1 MSEFN
6 SIETVYEEEIMVL
19 KNPKKIKSKSNKIK
33 QLLPVD
39 FEIIEDEDEKNNN
52 FINQVKQVFRKDI
65 LKNMLNYL
73 INKNI
78 TGKEIGNELTTGKEL
93 YDIIMKENKEV
104 CDERRQGWIFETL
117 SLILL
122 VLKCISINN

>member
-39 FEIIEDEDEKNNN
+39 FEIIE
-52 FINQVKQVFRKDI
+52 
-65 LKNMLNYL
+65 
-73 INKNI
+73 
-78 TGKEIGNELTTGKEL
+78 
-93 YDIIMKENKEV
+93 
-104 CDERRQGWIFETL
+104 
-117 SLILL
+117 LL
-122 VLKCISINN
+122 VQTSPEQN